1 VIPHSPLYEE
11 ASRFSYSMT
20 TVVDIYV
27 GGEPEPRY
35 QDVPVTD
42 GKVSCDRDAKVRW
55 NASVELAL
63 YPWQDVSLIDSYQ
76 TRFKVYRGIT
86 SLGRTEML
94 QLGEYRVDDLGR
106 SEIGRLTLAGSGL
119 EAYVVDAR
127 FLSPRVPPTGIS
139 TVKAIE
145 DLIVEAVPGVTRIY
159 PMNTADRRVQATAPW
174 DRDRIDAVLAL
185 ADSLN
190 TDVFADY
197 DGRFVL
203 ADKPTAV
210 ERVPMFAVN
219 EGDGGV
225 LIGRDVSNTRDGVY
239 NAVSVTGESTDK
251 DGPPVWNWAR
261 DNDPASPTYFYG
273 AFGQKPRFYSSQY
286 IYDNT
291 QAGAVAGSMLA
302 EALAVNSTLSFES
315 LAMCFLTA
323 GDVVAVQLED
333 RSFENHLLQKT
344 ELGLTSSGTL
354 SCETFVNRTG
364 AGGDA

>member
-1 VIPHSPLYEE
+1 
-11 ASRFSYSMT
+11 MT

-27 GGEPEPRY
+27 GGELTYE
-35 QDVPVTD
+35 DVPVTD
-42 GKVSCDRDAKVRW
+42 GKVSCDRDSKVRW
-55 NASVELAL
+55 DASVELAL
-63 YPWQDVSLIDSYQ
+63 YPWQDVSLIDSYR
-76 TRFKVYRGIT
+76 TRFKIYRGIT

-94 QLGEYRVDDLGR
+94 QLGEYRVDDIGR

-119 EAYVVDAR
+119 ESYIVDAR
-127 FLSPRVPPTGIS
+127 FLQPRVPPTGVS
-139 TVKAIE
+139 TVQAIS
-145 DLIVEAVPGVTRIY
+145 DLITESVPGVTRIY
-159 PMNTADRRVQATAPW
+159 PMNTYDRRVQATAPW

-190 TDVFADY
+190 TDVYADY
-197 DGRFVL
+197 DGRFVI
-203 ADKPTAV
+203 ADKPTAR
-210 ERVPMFAVN
+210 ERVPMFVAN
-219 EGDGGV
+219 AGDGGV
-225 LIGRDVSNTRDGVY
+225 LVGRDVSNTRDGVY
-239 NAVSVTGESTDK
+239 NAVSVTGESTDR

-273 AFGQKPRFYSSQY
+273 PFGQKPRFYSSQY

-291 QAGAVAGSMLA
+291 QAGQVAGSMLT

-333 RSFENHLLQKT
+333 GSYENHLLQKT
-344 ELGLTSSGTL
+344 DLGLTSSGTL
-354 SCETFVNRTG
+354 GCETFVNRTG